1 MSQPTTPRI
10 GHCRTSVFTL
20 PQKQK
25 QQPSQSQSWQKQK
38 QKQKHLSNE
47 KQHKATPK
55 NTTTTTTTT
64 TKKRVNSP
72 IQANY
77 KCNNHN
83 NNNNNNDHDHQDD
96 VYETFSPEPRSP
108 HSSPSISWLAD
119 YLSASLFGGSLDT
132 LCVGGA
138 ADAVVNSPCGMSPIH
153 QHQDQH
159 HQHQQHQHRSSLP
172 VSEEDAYWEQHYT
185 HEYTHT
191 FTPLPSTESSSS
203 LFSRSLPRSQPVVTK
218 SPTRMSSSRWNA
230 LRSVVAS
237 RDEYLLDPEY
247 EKHIADFDVCR
258 NRSKSR
264 MQRQSN
270 DKDNENHNQNENH
283 NHESSSSS
291 ALYNP
296 TKSTNPLQQQQQPQ
310 PEENHNHESSSSS
323 ALYNPT
329 KSTNPLQQ
337 QQQQQQQQQR
347 RRKSSIVDEDYDLL
361 HSKQQESSHQEPAR
375 GFGSASSCSVLDPYL
390 DTTRY
395 WCASAA
401 VETSNAN
408 NTTGPS
414 NRRRMRLA
422 SAAASATRGRS
433 LSQSQSQAQDQ
444 TEAQTETQTPPSPS
458 PSAADTYT
466 TAIAIKAQDQTEA
479 QTETQTPPSPSPS
492 AADTY
497 TTISLS
503 QSFAQ
508 EFEDSDDEEED
519 YKERSPL
526 RPRTKS
532 SIFPKSVGEFKE
544 EELEDHLTN
553 NNSNSNNN
561 NGRGA
566 ADHSAYRCL
575 VRMGPS
581 HYKHHG
587 ESMSFSHGE
596 DRDEIV
602 SNASSSVLLPLHPHQ
617 RVLSHDDDGNH
628 DPGFR
633 LELRE
638 ALRMPEF

>member
-25 QQPSQSQSWQKQK
+25 QKQQPSQSQSQSHSLSIQEQEQKQK
-38 QKQKHLSNE
+38 QKDLSNE

-55 NTTTTTTTT
+55 NTTT

-77 KCNNHN
+77 KCNNN
-83 NNNNNNDHDHQDD
+83 NYKNNDHQDD
-96 VYETFSPEPRSP
+96 VYEHFSPEPRSP
-108 HSSPSISWLAD
+108 HSPPSISWLAD

-153 QHQDQH
+153 RHQQ
-159 HQHQQHQHRSSLP
+159 HQHQQHRSSLP
-172 VSEEDAYWEQHYT
+172 ISEEDAYWEQHYT

-191 FTPLPSTESSSS
+191 FTPLLSTESSSS

-258 NRSKSR
+258 NRFKSR

-270 DKDNENHNQNENH
+270 DNDKDNENQNEDENE

-296 TKSTNPLQQQQQPQ
+296 TKSANPL
-310 PEENHNHESSSSS
+310 
-323 ALYNPT
+323 
-329 KSTNPLQQ
+329 
-337 QQQQQQQQQR
+337 QQQQQQQR

-395 WCASAA
+395 WCTSAA

-408 NTTGPS
+408 TTGPS
-414 NRRRMRLA
+414 NRRRTRLA

-433 LSQSQSQAQDQ
+433 QSLSQAPD
-444 TEAQTETQTPPSPS
+444 QTETQT
-458 PSAADTYT
+458 
-466 TAIAIKAQDQTEA
+466 QTE
-479 QTETQTPPSPSPS
+479 TPPSPSPS

-503 QSFAQ
+503 QSFAK

-544 EELEDHLTN
+544 EELEDHLTDN
-553 NNSNSNNN
+553 DNDNN

-566 ADHSAYRCL
+566 ADHSAYRFL

-587 ESMSFSHGE
+587 ESMSFSHGVSHGE

-628 DPGFR
+628 DLGFR